1 MSAMQAV
8 IPANAG
14 IPGQARDDVSW
25 GFVIPADAR
34 ISGVRRVEIPGQAR
48 DDVSWGFVISAY
60 AGISGQAR
68 DDGKVDR

>member
-25 GFVIPADAR
+25 GFVIPA
-34 ISGVRRVEIPGQAR
+34 
-48 DDVSWGFVISAY
+48 Y
-60 AGISGQAR
+60 AGIPGRAR